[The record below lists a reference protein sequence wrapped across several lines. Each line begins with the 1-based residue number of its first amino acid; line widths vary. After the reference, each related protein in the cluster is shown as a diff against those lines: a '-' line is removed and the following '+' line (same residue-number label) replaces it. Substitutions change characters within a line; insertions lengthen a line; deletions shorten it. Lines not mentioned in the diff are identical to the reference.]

1 VTGSESAFV
10 LHAASSRWL
19 RQRVRNGGLNDCS
32 WILLAAVNGFFA
44 TTMLIGSGNVV
55 VVVFSLSGIVVCTA
69 GITWVMY
76 GVMDRY

>member
-1 VTGSESAFV
+1 
-10 LHAASSRWL
+10 
-19 RQRVRNGGLNDCS
+19 LNDCS

-76 GVMDRY
+76 GVMNRY